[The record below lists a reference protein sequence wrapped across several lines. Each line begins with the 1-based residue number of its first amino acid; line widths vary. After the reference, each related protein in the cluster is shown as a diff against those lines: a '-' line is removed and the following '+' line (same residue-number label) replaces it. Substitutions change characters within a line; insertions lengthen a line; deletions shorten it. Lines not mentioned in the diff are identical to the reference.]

1 MSMNRTEDKPRP
13 TGRGVVP
20 PLSSTVASSVLVFS
34 DFFAIVVAGYLSY
47 DSIVVYSINSNYY
60 VSAVLFIALSTLSL
74 MNFGGLYQFETA
86 LRPMSHVSYILLAF
100 GVAYLFLLAAAFSLR
115 MSEEFSRIWVM
126 AFAAAAAVLLLGLRF
141 ILAAVFSRLIQ
152 RDSFKRNLAVIG
164 VGQQLD
170 RLTAA
175 IARNSTVPVRLAGIY
190 AAGDSALPSHPDSGL
205 QGGVDELVRDVRNNL
220 VDDVAIA
227 LPWSRDSEIEALV
240 IKLRELPVNV
250 YLVSDLVGFRLRL
263 RNAPDHFGGL
273 PVSELVGKPMSGWDA
288 AIKAAEDY
296 ILASLILIAI
306 SPVLL
311 LVAVLIKF
319 GSPGPIMFRQN
330 RVGFNNEVFSVLKFR
345 TMYHGEPPAG
355 RTVQAKLG
363 DPRITPLG
371 RILRRWSID
380 ELPQILNVLNGT
392 MSLVGPRPHAIDHN
406 DEFARRTK
414 SYFARHRVKP
424 GITGLAQVKGFRGE
438 TDTEEKLEGRVR
450 NDIYYVDNWS
460 PLLDFSILIQTVIVC
475 IVGKN
480 AH

>member
-1 MSMNRTEDKPRP
+1 MTMNRTEDKPRP
-13 TGRGVVP
+13 TGRGIVP
-20 PLSSTVASSVLVFS
+20 PLSSTVASSVLVLS
-34 DFFAIVVAGYLSY
+34 DFFAIVLAGYLSY
-47 DSIVVYSINSNYY
+47 DSIVIYSINSNYY

-86 LRPMSHVSYILLAF
+86 LRPLRRISYILLAF

-126 AFAAAAAVLLLGLRF
+126 AFAALAAALLLGLRF
-141 ILAAVFSRLIQ
+141 VLAAVFSRLIL

-164 VGQQLD
+164 AGQQLD
-170 RLTAA
+170 RLSAA
-175 IARNSTVPVRLAGIY
+175 IAQNSTVPVRLAGIY
-190 AAGDSALPSHPDSGL
+190 AVGDSPPASHSESGL
-205 QGGVDELVRDVRNNL
+205 QGGVDDLVRDVRNNL

-227 LPWSRDSEIEALV
+227 LPWSHDNEIEALV

-296 ILASLILIAI
+296 VLASLILIAV

-319 GSPGPIMFRQN
+319 DSPGPIMFRQQ

-355 RTVQAKLG
+355 RTVQARLG

-392 MSLVGPRPHAIDHN
+392 MSLVGPRPHALDHN

-424 GITGLAQVKGFRGE
+424 GITGLAQVRGFRGE

-460 PLLDFSILIQTVIVC
+460 PLLDFSILIQTAIVC
-475 IVGKN
+475 ILGKN